1 MPGCKVISS
10 LGAEY
15 IKAAVD
21 AGKIRQ
27 EAAQEFL
34 RLVTA
39 KTDRWIAQKMVEAQ
53 YAERIATAEAVA
65 EVKLAYLKN
74 GGDSAYQPSKE

>member
-1 MPGCKVISS
+1 MISK

-15 IKAAVD
+15 IQSAVE
-21 AGKIRQ
+21 AGRIRQ
-27 EAAQEFL
+27 QAAQEFL

-39 KTDRWIAQKMVEAQ
+39 KTDRWVAQKMVEAE

-74 GGDSAYQPSKE
+74 GGESAYQPSED

>member
-1 MPGCKVISS
+1 MPGCEMISK

-15 IKAAVD
+15 IQSAVE
-21 AGKIRQ
+21 AGRIRQ
-27 EAAQEFL
+27 QAAQEFL
-34 RLVTA
+34 RLVAA
-39 KTDRWIAQKMVEAQ
+39 KTDRWVAQKMVEAE

-74 GGDSAYQPSKE
+74 GGDNAYQPNEN

>member
-1 MPGCKVISS
+1 MISK

-15 IKAAVD
+15 IQSAVD

-34 RLVTA
+34 RLVAA
-39 KTDRWIAQKMVEAQ
+39 KTDRWIAQKMVEAE

-74 GGDSAYQPSKE
+74 GGVNAYQSSKD

>member
-1 MPGCKVISS
+1 MISK

-15 IKAAVD
+15 IQSAVD

-39 KTDRWIAQKMVEAQ
+39 KTDRWVAQKMVEAE

-65 EVKLAYLKN
+65 EVRLAYLKN
-74 GGDSAYQPSKE
+74 GGDNAYQSSKE